1 MNIMHNAITN
11 MAMYK
16 LYDSEG
22 GYIGTFPSWQTANNY
37 RFAYGNQYWKIKS
50 STSYCL
56 NCWTFKK

>member
-1 MNIMHNAITN
+1 
-11 MAMYK
+11 MYR
-16 LYDSEG
+16 LYDSKG